1 MFERAE
7 IALKIACLAFGALLL
22 FQLLGMVTCK
32 DPLANVN
39 LAALSALAANTNA
52 PTNGKGTNAPL
63 RSQPETN
70 SAPPQSAART
80 QTNSDP
86 AQASANSQTKS
97 AQQQVSATNST
108 NNVVAQPAEKISTN
122 SVAKPGAE
130 KSKTNA
136 SPSAETPEIPT
147 ASVSEHG
154 SSDPPRASTNRSA
167 ASREIRASTKP
178 PSMPTPS
185 MARMGPGMG
194 AGAAPELPPAIRA
207 RVDRIYQ
214 SEIFGPIIRPQP
226 VALIGIAGKDVFL
239 RAPSGQTGL
248 VREGE
253 ELGGIKLIR
262 IGTNRVL
269 VEEDGQKKELTLFS
283 GFGGETLLPT
293 GKEK

>member
-7 IALKIACLAFGALLL
+7 ISLKIACLAFAALLL
-22 FQLLGMVTCK
+22 FQLLGMVTRK

-39 LAALSALAANTNA
+39 LTALSVLASNTNA
-52 PTNGKGTNAPL
+52 PISGKGTNAPL
-63 RSQPETN
+63 RSQSETN
-70 SAPPQSAART
+70 SAAPPSSART

-86 AQASANSQTKS
+86 
-97 AQQQVSATNST
+97 
-108 NNVVAQPAEKISTN
+108 
-122 SVAKPGAE
+122 
-130 KSKTNA
+130 
-136 SPSAETPEIPT
+136 
-147 ASVSEHG
+147 
-154 SSDPPRASTNRSA
+154 
-167 ASREIRASTKP
+167 TKP
-178 PSMPTPS
+178 PSMPSPG

-194 AGAAPELPPAIRA
+194 PGAAPDLPPAIRA

-226 VALIGIAGKDVFL
+226 VALLGIAGKDVFL

-269 VEEDGQKKELTLFS
+269 VEEDGQKRELTLFS